1 MIFVTGGCFQGKQQW
16 VLQNCQVQPFRV
28 ADGAVCSME
37 AIKSA
42 GVLDH
47 FHLLV
52 RRWMQAGK
60 IPADETEKILSDNP
74 DIVIITDEIGSG
86 IVPLDVKERE
96 WREVHGRICCQLAG
110 RADAVFRVIAGIG
123 QSEAAGIN
131 EDKNM
136 ADPAWH
142 DSRQ

>member
-16 VLQNCQVQPFRV
+16 VLQNCQVHPFRV

-60 IPADETEKILSDNP
+60 IPADETEKILSDNSN
-74 DIVIITDEIGSG
+74 IVIITDEIGSG

-123 QSEAAGIN
+123 QKI
-131 EDKNM
+131 K
-136 ADPAWH
+136 
-142 DSRQ
+142 

>member
-52 RRWMQAGK
+52 RRWMQSGK

-74 DIVIITDEIGSG
+74 DIVIITDEIGNG

-123 QSEAAGIN
+123 QKI
-131 EDKNM
+131 K
-136 ADPAWH
+136 
-142 DSRQ
+142 

>member
-86 IVPLDVKERE
+86 IVPLDVK
-96 WREVHGRICCQLAG
+96 VHGRICCQLAG

-123 QSEAAGIN
+123 QKI
-131 EDKNM
+131 K
-136 ADPAWH
+136 
-142 DSRQ
+142 

>member
-1 MIFVTGGCFQGKQQW
+1 MIFVTGGCFQGKQNW

-74 DIVIITDEIGSG
+74 DIVIITDEIGGG

-123 QSEAAGIN
+123 QKI
-131 EDKNM
+131 K
-136 ADPAWH
+136 
-142 DSRQ
+142 

>member
-16 VLQNCQVQPFRV
+16 VLQKCQVQPFRV
-28 ADGAVCSME
+28 ADEAVCSME

-74 DIVIITDEIGSG
+74 DIVIITDEIGCG
-86 IVPLDVKERE
+86 IVPLDVKECE

-123 QSEAAGIN
+123 QKI
-131 EDKNM
+131 K
-136 ADPAWH
+136 
-142 DSRQ
+142 

>member
-74 DIVIITDEIGSG
+74 TIVIITDEIGSG

-123 QSEAAGIN
+123 QKI
-131 EDKNM
+131 K
-136 ADPAWH
+136 
-142 DSRQ
+142 

>member
-52 RRWMQAGK
+52 QRWMLA
-60 IPADETEKILSDNP
+60 EKDPMEEMAAILKVNP
-74 DIVIITDEIGSG
+74 ELIVITDEIGSG
-86 IVPLDVKERE
+86 IVPMDPKERE
-96 WREVHGRICCQLAG
+96 WREIHGRVCCELAAA
-110 RADAVFRVIAGIG
+110 ADCVVRVIAGIG
-123 QSEAAGIN
+123 QRI
-131 EDKNM
+131 K
-136 ADPAWH
+136 
-142 DSRQ
+142 

>member
-16 VLQNCQVQPFRV
+16 VLQNCQMQPFRV

-52 RRWMQAGK
+52 RRWMEAGK
-60 IPADETEKILSDNP
+60 IPADETEKILSDNL

-123 QSEAAGIN
+123 QKI
-131 EDKNM
+131 K
-136 ADPAWH
+136 
-142 DSRQ
+142 

>member
-1 MIFVTGGCFQGKQQW
+1 MIFVIGGCFQGKQQW

-60 IPADETEKILSDNP
+60 IPADEAEKILSDNP
-74 DIVIITDEIGSG
+74 DIVIITDEIDSG

-123 QSEAAGIN
+123 QKI
-131 EDKNM
+131 K
-136 ADPAWH
+136 
-142 DSRQ
+142 

>member
-86 IVPLDVKERE
+86 IVPLDVK
-96 WREVHGRICCQLAG
+96 
-110 RADAVFRVIAGIG
+110 
-123 QSEAAGIN
+123 
-131 EDKNM
+131 
-136 ADPAWH
+136 
-142 DSRQ
+142 

>member
-60 IPADETEKILSDNP
+60 IPADETEKILLDNP

-86 IVPLDVKERE
+86 IVPLDVKERK

-123 QSEAAGIN
+123 QKI
-131 EDKNM
+131 K
-136 ADPAWH
+136 
-142 DSRQ
+142 

>member
-37 AIKSA
+37 EIKSA

-60 IPADETEKILSDNP
+60 IPADETEKILSDNL

-123 QSEAAGIN
+123 QKI
-131 EDKNM
+131 K
-136 ADPAWH
+136 
-142 DSRQ
+142 

>member
-74 DIVIITDEIGSG
+74 DFVIITDEIGSG

-123 QSEAAGIN
+123 QKI
-131 EDKNM
+131 K
-136 ADPAWH
+136 
-142 DSRQ
+142 

>member
-74 DIVIITDEIGSG
+74 DIVIITDEICSG

-123 QSEAAGIN
+123 QKI
-131 EDKNM
+131 K
-136 ADPAWH
+136 
-142 DSRQ
+142 

>member
-60 IPADETEKILSDNP
+60 IPADETEKILSDNQ

-123 QSEAAGIN
+123 QKI
-131 EDKNM
+131 K
-136 ADPAWH
+136 
-142 DSRQ
+142 

>member
-60 IPADETEKILSDNP
+60 IPADETEKILLDNP

-123 QSEAAGIN
+123 QKI
-131 EDKNM
+131 K
-136 ADPAWH
+136 
-142 DSRQ
+142 

>member
-60 IPADETEKILSDNP
+60 IPADETEKSLSDNL

-123 QSEAAGIN
+123 QKI
-131 EDKNM
+131 K
-136 ADPAWH
+136 
-142 DSRQ
+142 

>member
-1 MIFVTGGCFQGKQQW
+1 MIFVTGGCFQEKQQW
-16 VLQNCQVQPFRV
+16 VLQNCQVHPFRV

-74 DIVIITDEIGSG
+74 DIVIITDEIGNG

-123 QSEAAGIN
+123 QKI
-131 EDKNM
+131 K
-136 ADPAWH
+136 
-142 DSRQ
+142 

>member
-86 IVPLDVKERE
+86 IVPLDIKERE
-96 WREVHGRICCQLAG
+96 WR
-110 RADAVFRVIAGIG
+110 
-123 QSEAAGIN
+123 AAGIN

-142 DSRQ
+142 DGRQ

>member
-1 MIFVTGGCFQGKQQW
+1 MCIRDRQW

-37 AIKSA
+37 VIKSA

-60 IPADETEKILSDNP
+60 IPADEMEKILSDNP

-86 IVPLDVKERE
+86 IVPLDVKECE

-123 QSEAAGIN
+123 QKI
-131 EDKNM
+131 K
-136 ADPAWH
+136 
-142 DSRQ
+142 

>member
-60 IPADETEKILSDNP
+60 IPADETEKILSDNR

-123 QSEAAGIN
+123 QKI
-131 EDKNM
+131 K
-136 ADPAWH
+136 
-142 DSRQ
+142 

>member
-37 AIKSA
+37 EIKSA

-74 DIVIITDEIGSG
+74 DIVIITDEISSG

-110 RADAVFRVIAGIG
+110 RADAVFRIIAGIG
-123 QSEAAGIN
+123 QKI
-131 EDKNM
+131 K
-136 ADPAWH
+136 
-142 DSRQ
+142 

>member
-28 ADGAVCSME
+28 ADGAVCSIE

-74 DIVIITDEIGSG
+74 DIVIITDEIGSV

-123 QSEAAGIN
+123 QKI
-131 EDKNM
+131 K
-136 ADPAWH
+136 
-142 DSRQ
+142 

>member
-60 IPADETEKILSDNP
+60 IPADETEKILSYNP

-86 IVPLDVKERE
+86 IVPLDIKERE

-123 QSEAAGIN
+123 QKI
-131 EDKNM
+131 K
-136 ADPAWH
+136 
-142 DSRQ
+142 

>member
-52 RRWMQAGK
+52 RRWMEAGK
-60 IPADETEKILSDNP
+60 IPADETEKILSDNL

-123 QSEAAGIN
+123 HKI
-131 EDKNM
+131 K
-136 ADPAWH
+136 
-142 DSRQ
+142 

>member
-74 DIVIITDEIGSG
+74 AIVIITDEIGSG
-86 IVPLDVKERE
+86 IVPLDVKERK

-123 QSEAAGIN
+123 QKI
-131 EDKNM
+131 K
-136 ADPAWH
+136 
-142 DSRQ
+142 

>member
-37 AIKSA
+37 AIKSV

-86 IVPLDVKERE
+86 IVPLDVEERE

-110 RADAVFRVIAGIG
+110 RADAVFRITAGIG
-123 QSEAAGIN
+123 QKI
-131 EDKNM
+131 K
-136 ADPAWH
+136 
-142 DSRQ
+142 

>member
-37 AIKSA
+37 EIKSA

-52 RRWMQAGK
+52 RRWMPAGK
-60 IPADETEKILSDNP
+60 IPADETEKILSDNL

-110 RADAVFRVIAGIG
+110 RAEAVVRVIAGIG
-123 QSEAAGIN
+123 QKI
-131 EDKNM
+131 K
-136 ADPAWH
+136 
-142 DSRQ
+142 

>member
-37 AIKSA
+37 EIKSA

-52 RRWMQAGK
+52 RRWMEAGK
-60 IPADETEKILSDNP
+60 IPADETEKILSDNL

-123 QSEAAGIN
+123 QKI
-131 EDKNM
+131 K
-136 ADPAWH
+136 
-142 DSRQ
+142 

>member
-28 ADGAVCSME
+28 GRWGSLQYGSNQKCRCTGSFSFAGAPLD
-37 AIKSA
+37 A
-42 GVLDH
+42 G
-47 FHLLV
+47 
-52 RRWMQAGK
+52 RQN
-60 IPADETEKILSDNP
+60 PADETEKILSDNP

-123 QSEAAGIN
+123 QKI
-131 EDKNM
+131 K
-136 ADPAWH
+136 
-142 DSRQ
+142 

>member
-47 FHLLV
+47 FHLRCAV
-52 RRWMQAGK
+52 GCRQAKYRRMRRKRFCQ
-60 IPADETEKILSDNP
+60 IIRIL
-74 DIVIITDEIGSG
+74 
-86 IVPLDVKERE
+86 
-96 WREVHGRICCQLAG
+96 
-110 RADAVFRVIAGIG
+110 
-123 QSEAAGIN
+123 
-131 EDKNM
+131 
-136 ADPAWH
+136 
-142 DSRQ
+142 

>member
-96 WREVHGRICCQLAG
+96 WRKYTAES
-110 RADAVFRVIAGIG
+110 AVSWQEGPMLFFA
-123 QSEAAGIN
+123 SS
-131 EDKNM
+131 
-136 ADPAWH
+136 PA
-142 DSRQ
+142 SGKK

>member
-47 FHLLV
+47 FYRKQKSSPKTLTNTAPD
-52 RRWMQAGK
+52 WM
-60 IPADETEKILSDNP
+60 LY
-74 DIVIITDEIGSG
+74 
-86 IVPLDVKERE
+86 LF
-96 WREVHGRICCQLAG
+96 L
-110 RADAVFRVIAGIG
+110 
-123 QSEAAGIN
+123 
-131 EDKNM
+131 
-136 ADPAWH
+136 
-142 DSRQ
+142 

>member
-74 DIVIITDEIGSG
+74 YIVIITDEIGSG

-123 QSEAAGIN
+123 QKI
-131 EDKNM
+131 K
-136 ADPAWH
+136 
-142 DSRQ
+142 

>member
-74 DIVIITDEIGSG
+74 NIVIITDEIDSG

-123 QSEAAGIN
+123 QKI
-131 EDKNM
+131 K
-136 ADPAWH
+136 
-142 DSRQ
+142 

>member
-52 RRWMQAGK
+52 RRWMEAGK
-60 IPADETEKILSDNP
+60 IPADETEKILSDNL

-123 QSEAAGIN
+123 QKI
-131 EDKNM
+131 K
-136 ADPAWH
+136 
-142 DSRQ
+142 